1 MSVLVPSFLF
11 QELGGG
17 GGGGG
22 AMRLERLSPLLPPEE
37 DPLPG
42 GGGGGGPGGGGTPD
56 GGGGTGAAPE
66 PQPFDPPET
75 ENDSVNTIFK
85 LQCSTTCTTL
95 VCRTF
100 PLDDNFRSRYHY

>member
-1 MSVLVPSFLF
+1 MRVEYNTSYYVFTVQSSYFMYAYRGRRSPS

-22 AMRLERLSPLLPPEE
+22 AMRLDRLRPPPPEE
-37 DPLPG
+37 PPGG

-66 PQPFDPPET
+66 PQPFDPPMKREA
-75 ENDSVNTIFK
+75 TIINSFI
-85 LQCSTTCTTL
+85 S
-95 VCRTF
+95 
-100 PLDDNFRSRYHY
+100 